1 MLGTE
6 PQQCGE
12 EEEEGGQEVGQVPV
26 SREHKEWCQNGDGGH
41 EAAFEEGDIKP
52 EDEHHSNGSADS
64 PSEGQQ

>member
-12 EEEEGGQEVGQVPV
+12 EEEGFREVGEVPV
-26 SREHKEWCQNGDGGH
+26 SGEHEEWCQNGDGGH
-41 EAAFEEGDIKP
+41 GAALEEGDIKP
-52 EDEHHSNGSADS
+52 EDEHNSNGSADS